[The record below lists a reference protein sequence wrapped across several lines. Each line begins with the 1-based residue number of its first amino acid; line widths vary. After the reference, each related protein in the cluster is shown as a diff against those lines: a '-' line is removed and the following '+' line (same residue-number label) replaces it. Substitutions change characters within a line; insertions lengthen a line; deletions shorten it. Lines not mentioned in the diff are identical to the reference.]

1 MAKVFKSNCAN
12 FPADQQ
18 ELNKRLKVIEKLIN
32 NDDNV
37 STVNI
42 RFVESAFQLMQDCGL
57 ITEGNVE
64 FLLDPR
70 ACRNFKPS
78 DPRDREFKYD
88 FYFMYNPGEGA
99 LRHVND
105 YNDVNTNGKQR
116 FYYGWDR
123 RVELNG
129 ENYLLSNDWYN
140 DYSGYPNKRAF
151 YLWLKE
157 NAQDACNEYW
167 ADKYARHVDLG
178 DNLEIPVINKDD
190 TYTAPASKE
199 PDDLKAVLALLNDL
213 HKKIDDLNEKFD
225 NLNSNLNAVADKL
238 NEKTDTLQENL
249 QKQVEDV
256 NKEVKALYEL
266 WK

>member
-1 MAKVFKSNCAN
+1 MTKVFKSYCPN
-12 FPADQQ
+12 FPVDQQ
-18 ELNKRLKVIEKLIN
+18 ELDRRLNVIEKLIN

-42 RFVESAFQLMQDCGL
+42 KFVELAFQLMQDCGL

-64 FLLDPR
+64 FLIDPY

-78 DPRDREFKYD
+78 
-88 FYFMYNPGEGA
+88 FYFMRNPSEGA
-99 LRHVND
+99 LRHVNGFNE
-105 YNDVNTNGKQR
+105 YNNVNDAKGDQR
-116 FYYGWDR
+116 FYSGWHR

-167 ADKYARHVDLG
+167 ADKYARRVDFV
-178 DNLEIPVINKDD
+178 DKSETPVTNKDD

-199 PDDLKAVLALLNDL
+199 LDDLKAVLALLNDL

-225 NLNSNLNAVADKL
+225 NLNSNLKAVADKL